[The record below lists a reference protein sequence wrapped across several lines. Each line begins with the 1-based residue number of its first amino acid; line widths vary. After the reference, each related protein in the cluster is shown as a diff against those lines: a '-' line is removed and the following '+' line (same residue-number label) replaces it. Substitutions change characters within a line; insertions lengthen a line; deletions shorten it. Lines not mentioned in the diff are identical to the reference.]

1 MRRVSGVLAVVAF
14 VALAGCSSG
23 SDKSS
28 AASTTSTGPTTPTTI
43 EILHPP
49 TNLTVNGYSPG
60 VNQAPFYATA
70 TVTKVTC
77 PPGSVTFTVPP
88 GGAGSA
94 PNTAMTVATTA
105 VVTNGKAELRDSS
118 GKVLYSETSKSLTIA
133 GHGSFVLSMVPVA
146 STDAGGR
153 RVAAGSVNV
162 GGDYL
167 CP

>member
-1 MRRVSGVLAVVAF
+1 MRRVSGGLAAVVF
-14 VALAGCSSG
+14 VALAACSNGSG
-23 SDKSS
+23 KT
-28 AASTTSTGPTTPTTI
+28 STTTTVAGPPTSTTI
-43 EILHPP
+43 QILHAP

-77 PPGSVTFTVPP
+77 PAGSVTFTVPAGGP
-88 GGAGSA
+88 GTA
-94 PNTAMTVATTA
+94 PNTAMTVPTTV
-105 VVTNGKAELRDSS
+105 VVTKGKAELRDSN
-118 GKVLYSETSKSLTIA
+118 GKVLYSQSSASLGIA
-133 GHGSFVLSMVPVA
+133 AHGSFVLSMVPVA
-146 STDAGGR
+146 STDSGGR